1 MSYKSKWL
9 IIRILGSVNGGS
21 VLVLTAHS
29 EVRLFSCF
37 EIVNAGVPHLV

>member
-1 MSYKSKWL
+1 MSYKNKWL

-29 EVRLFSCF
+29 EVRLLA
-37 EIVNAGVPHLV
+37 ILKL